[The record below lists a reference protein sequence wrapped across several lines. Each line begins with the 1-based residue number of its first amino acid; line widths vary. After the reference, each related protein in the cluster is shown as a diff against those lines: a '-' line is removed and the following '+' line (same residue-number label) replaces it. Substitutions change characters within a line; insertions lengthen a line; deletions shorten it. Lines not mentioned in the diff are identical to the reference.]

1 MHTVEYAGLSDTG
14 RERSGN
20 QDRWGVDPGQNLFIV
35 ADGVASSS
43 NGDLAAEMVVGL
55 LPSYLHQHMQSA
67 GLQDPADPELLGGA
81 IAELSDAVRNRGTS
95 DPEYAGA
102 STTVVAIVVSG
113 LRAAVGHLGDSRGYL
128 CRDGQLYR
136 LTRDHSLLQALIDAG
151 EVDVKDARKHPTRSV
166 ITRHVAMA
174 PPAQPDVS
182 PVDLAPGDRILLCS
196 DGLHGVVNDA
206 SLEQILGARHPAG
219 ETCAAL
225 IAAANQG
232 GGPDNIT
239 AVVIDITGG

>member
-1 MHTVEYAGLSDTG
+1 MHTVDYAGLSDTG

-20 QDRWGVDPGQNLFIV
+20 QDRWGADPGQNLFIV

-55 LPSYLHQHMQSA
+55 LPSYLQRQLQSA
-67 GLQDPADPELLGGA
+67 GRHDPADPELLGGA
-81 IAELSDAVRNRGTS
+81 IAEVSDAVRTRGAT

-102 STTVVAIVVSG
+102 ATTVVTVVVSG

-128 CRDGQLYR
+128 CRDRQLYR

-151 EVDVKDARKHPTRSV
+151 EVDSQDARKHPARSV

-182 PVDLAPGDRILLCS
+182 AVDLAPGDRLLLCS
-196 DGLHGVVNDA
+196 DGLHGVVDDA
-206 SLEQILGARHPAG
+206 SLAQILGARRSPG
-219 ETCAAL
+219 DTCAAL
-225 IAAANQG
+225 IAAANKG

-239 AVVIDITGG
+239 AVVIDITGR